1 MNRSQSSTPNRSELV
16 ALLERHGQ
24 QHLLRYWE
32 EIDPAG
38 REQLSR
44 QIAAI
49 DFDQVAALFH
59 NAAESIDWAS
69 LAREAEPPP
78 AIRLADRDRGGR
90 YGAAEARKV
99 GVAALKAG
107 KIGVILV
114 AGGQGSR
121 LGFEHPKGMYPIG
134 PISHVTLL
142 QIHLEKAVA
151 AAKKFGQPV
160 PVYMMTSP
168 ITHDEQIKFLDEHER
183 FGLPAE
189 DLIIFCQGTMPA
201 VDAAT
206 GNLLL
211 AEKDAL
217 FLSPDG
223 HGGTVAALA
232 NSGAIDDMHRRGIEH
247 LFYLQVDN
255 PLTPIC
261 DPEFIGYHLLAKS
274 ELTSMAVAK
283 QGPQDK
289 VGNFVS
295 LYDSVQVIEYSDFPE
310 DVAEERS
317 SDESLAFWAGSIAI
331 HVFAVSFLERS
342 LTLKDALP
350 FHIAHKKVPHI
361 DDAGRRVDPAKPNA
375 LKFERFIFDLLPH
388 AKNALVVEYAEA
400 DVFAPVKNAPGAE
413 RDTPEYVQRFIVNQ
427 HRRWLTAA
435 GVKVAAGVPVEIS
448 PLWALDAESVFAR
461 RVLPK
466 TIEKPTYLA
475 GS

>member
-1 MNRSQSSTPNRSELV
+1 MNRSQTSTPTRSELM
-16 ALLERHGQ
+16 ALLDRHDQ
-24 QHLLRYWE
+24 QHLLRYWD
-32 EIDPAG
+32 EITPAG
-38 REQLSR
+38 REQLAR

-59 NAAESIDWAS
+59 QTAESIDWAS

-78 AIRLADRDRGGR
+78 AIRLSDRSA
-90 YGAAEARKV
+90 AAEISARPKH
-99 GVAALKAG
+99 G
-107 KIGVILV
+107 KSAPLR
-114 AGGQGSR
+114 SR
-121 LGFEHPKGMYPIG
+121 RARSASFLSREGRGADSASSIPKGMYPIG
-134 PISHVTLL
+134 PVSHATLL

-151 AAKKFGQPV
+151 AAKKYGQPV

-168 ITHDEQIKFLDEHER
+168 ITHDEQVKFLDEHER
-183 FGLPAE
+183 FGLPAD

-232 NSGAIDDMHRRGIEH
+232 ESGAIDDMQRRGIEH

-261 DPEFIGYHLLAKS
+261 DPEFIGYHLLAES

-295 LYDSVQVIEYSDFPE
+295 LYDSVQVIEYSDFPD

-317 SDESLAFWAGSIAI
+317 TDESLAVLGRQHCDSRVCRVVPRA
-331 HVFAVSFLERS
+331 
-342 LTLKDALP
+342 
-350 FHIAHKKVPHI
+350 IAH
-361 DDAGRRVDPAKPNA
+361 AEGRPAIPYRSQ
-375 LKFERFIFDLLPH
+375 E
-388 AKNALVVEYAEA
+388 
-400 DVFAPVKNAPGAE
+400 GAASS
-413 RDTPEYVQRFIVNQ
+413 TMP
-427 HRRWLTAA
+427 
-435 GVKVAAGVPVEIS
+435 VAASIPRNRTRSNSSGSFSICCPMPRMRS
-448 PLWALDAESVFAR
+448 SSNTR
-461 RVLPK
+461 R
-466 TIEKPTYLA
+466 PTY
-475 GS
+475 SRR